1 MQKISAHRGEYIRFI
16 PVDMKIVIIEDEVEL
31 GQLIQ
36 NFLTKKILDNPNTV
50 KTATNLHD
58 GLLYIDELQPDWIF
72 LDNNLP
78 DGKGINVIEQIK
90 KSHSSRVIMM
100 SAMSNL
106 KEEAFRRGVDYFMDK
121 PISFVEIRRI
131 LGGEDAAS
139 KSAEE

>member
-1 MQKISAHRGEYIRFI
+1 
-16 PVDMKIVIIEDEVEL
+16 MKIVIIEDEVEL

-139 KSAEE
+139 KSADE

>member
-1 MQKISAHRGEYIRFI
+1 
-16 PVDMKIVIIEDEVEL
+16 MKIVIIEDEVEL

-36 NFLTKKILDNPNTV
+36 NFLRKKILGTPNMV

-58 GLLYIDELQPDWIF
+58 GLLYIDELQPDWVF

-90 KSHSSRVIMM
+90 QSHRSRVIMM

-131 LGGEDAAS
+131 LNEDSPSNKTFKA
-139 KSAEE
+139 

>member
-1 MQKISAHRGEYIRFI
+1 
-16 PVDMKIVIIEDEVEL
+16 MKIVIIEDEVEL

-36 NFLTKKILDNPNTV
+36 NFLRKKILETPNLV

-58 GLLYIDELQPDWIF
+58 GLLYIEEIHPDWVF

-90 KSHSSRVIMM
+90 RSHSSRVIMM
-100 SAMSNL
+100 SAMTNL
-106 KEEAFRRGVDYFMDK
+106 KEEAFRRGVDFFMDK

-131 LGGEDAAS
+131 LSTDSPAS
-139 KSAEE
+139 KPSTE

>member
-1 MQKISAHRGEYIRFI
+1 
-16 PVDMKIVIIEDEVEL
+16 MKIVIIEDEIEL

-36 NFLTKKILDNPNTV
+36 NFLRKKILESPNLV

-58 GLLYIDELQPDWIF
+58 GLLYIDEIHPDWIF

-90 KSHSSRVIMM
+90 QSHSSRVIMM

-131 LGGEDAAS
+131 LGNDAAAS
-139 KSAEE
+139 KSSAIE

>member
-1 MQKISAHRGEYIRFI
+1 MG
-16 PVDMKIVIIEDEVEL
+16 DMKIVIIEDEVEL

-36 NFLTKKILDNPNTV
+36 NFLRKKILEGSNIV

-58 GLLYIDELQPDWIF
+58 GLLYIDELHPDWIF

-78 DGKGINVIEQIK
+78 DGKGINVIQQIK
-90 KSHSSRVIMM
+90 QSHSSRVIMM

-131 LGGEDAAS
+131 LSSDAAAR
-139 KSAEE
+139 KSASE